1 MIEFV
6 TGDFFD
12 YDADI
17 RINTVNCVGV
27 MGAGVALQ
35 FKKKFPKMFEEY
47 LRECNLGRVE
57 IGRPHVWIDQGLFN
71 TSPIII
77 NFPTKRHWKKPS
89 EYEYVE
95 KGLAWLR
102 NFLVQY
108 DCKTVTLPALGCG
121 HGGLDWERVK
131 SMIQEYLDDL
141 DNKILVFEPASST
154 NISISQDD
162 IKELDSLGICKITPD
177 DSSFPSKLNGKAA
190 VEVFVKGNKELLNY
204 SLFSIIIDPKASERE
219 KKAILSSIDTVPVN
233 NDYTFLM
240 AYNSSFEIDLI
251 KTMIEKKFKVVLLLP
266 YGIINLKLRKDLM
279 DIWDDK
285 KAAVVSISKPH
296 QSWSGIE
303 SIKALKFRLKISTT
317 VLITNL
323 TLEFLSKIEKEFS
336 ESSTSFFYL
345 NYWNEKPDFFNRI
358 HANPIGRDKVT
369 NKPNMSI
376 FNKIPTKLT

>member
-1 MIEFV
+1 MIELV

-47 LRECNLGRVE
+47 LRECNLGKVE
-57 IGRPHVWIDQGLFN
+57 IGKPHVWIDHGLFN
-71 TSPIII
+71 TSPIIV
-77 NFPTKRHWKKPS
+77 NFPTKHHWKKPS

-95 KGLAWLR
+95 KGLIWLR
-102 NFLVQY
+102 NFLIQY
-108 DCKTVTLPALGCG
+108 KSKTVTLPALGCG

-131 SMIQEYLDDL
+131 PMIHEYLNDL
-141 DNKILVFEPASST
+141 DTRILVFEPASST
-154 NISISQDD
+154 NISSSPED
-162 IKELDSLGICKITPD
+162 IRELNSLGISKITPD
-177 DSSFPSKLNGKAA
+177 DRSYPLKLNGKAA
-190 VEVFVKGNKELLNY
+190 VEVFIKGNRELLNH
-204 SLFSIIIDPKASERE
+204 SLFSIIIDPRASERE
-219 KKAILSSIDTVPVN
+219 REAILSSIETVPRN
-233 NDYTFLM
+233 SDYTFLM

-251 KTMIEKKFKVVLLLP
+251 KTLIEKRFKVILLLP
-266 YGIINLKLRKDLM
+266 YGILNLKLRKDLK
-279 DIWDDK
+279 DIWDDERI
-285 KAAVVSISKPH
+285 AVVSISKPH

-336 ESSTSFFYL
+336 ESSTPFFYL
-345 NYWNEKPDFFNRI
+345 NYWNEKPEFFSRI

-376 FNKIPTKLT
+376 ISQFL